1 MVLSLSLT
9 RTHIVTQE
17 RKYSIFALLSWLLCM
32 YSNLSLLVI
41 SLSGI
46 LFLMLWNLKFSQYK
60 NLTVSAFS
68 LLPIGF
74 MAHYSM
80 QLQKSGKLYLGGKEG
95 FLDVSVSSLS
105 ELHFGWTHPYLNYF
119 FSLVFM
125 GIIGISAVQLIKYK
139 NWKNQLFPIF
149 LCVAVIS
156 TLLLNQFF
164 DILYPLERGIAHL
177 LLLFLGSIPFSLDA
191 LKLKR
196 IALLLLPF
204 PILLFI
210 TQVNFSYAR
219 NWKYEHFDERLL
231 TTIPLQ
237 VENTPTSTGG
247 RFWQIDNELALI
259 HGFPTRVFQDSPNAA
274 DTIVDYLI
282 QFEELRPAVL
292 QTYEVAYQDPISE
305 LTLYKR
311 KKFLKRR
318 KVFENEVTIEGNEMY
333 YDFMK
338 KQKAIPSFVR
348 CSGSIKT
355 PIVIKIT

>member
-1 MVLSLSLT
+1 
-9 RTHIVTQE
+9 
-17 RKYSIFALLSWLLCM
+17 
-32 YSNLSLLVI
+32 
-41 SLSGI
+41 
-46 LFLMLWNLKFSQYK
+46 
-60 NLTVSAFS
+60 
-68 LLPIGF
+68 
-74 MAHYSM
+74 
-80 QLQKSGKLYLGGKEG
+80 
-95 FLDVSVSSLS
+95 
-105 ELHFGWTHPYLNYF
+105 
-119 FSLVFM
+119 M

-164 DILYPLERGIAHL
+164 DILYPLDRGIAHL

-348 CSGSIKT
+348 CSGSIKNPDSYKNYLIIFAAEDSISGEKYEYGGLN
-355 PIVIKIT
+355 PINSSARQNEGNISFDFTYAFGYYPSTAKISCYLYNEQRYEIEGQFKLEYYEILFD